1 MGRKRALAT
10 EISENSENSESPE
23 PPRSRGVGE
32 ARGADAGHPY
42 WVYDHFPLTLPNG
55 HRYPRNRFRM
65 VRETLLAE
73 GVLSAARLHPARPE
87 DWDMLALVHDA
98 DYLGAVREG
107 RLSPRAVREIG
118 LPFSPQLVARA
129 RAAVFATRQAAH
141 GALEH
146 GIACVIGGG
155 THHAFAGRG
164 AGYCLFNDIA
174 VAIRDLQ
181 RRNWKGRNQQSRD
194 LQNPDLQNRHR
205 IHRAAIVDLDVHQGN
220 GSANLFRHDPD
231 VFTFS
236 VHGEKN
242 WPHRKETGDFDLG
255 LPDGTGDDEYLAAL
269 EPPLVEMLERFR
281 PELIFYLAGADP
293 LHTDRLGRLA
303 LTHEG
308 LRRRD
313 ALVLG
318 LCHERMI
325 PVAVTLGGGYGQ
337 PLEGTIEVHVNTLR
351 EVERLWGNVAP

>member
-1 MGRKRALAT
+1 MRKKRALETDILASRQVGAASAT
-10 EISENSENSESPE
+10 
-23 PPRSRGVGE
+23 
-32 ARGADAGHPY
+32 HPAY
-42 WVYDHFPLTLPNG
+42 WVYDHFPLPLPNR
-55 HRYPRNRFRM
+55 HRYPRNRFRI

-73 GVLSAARLHPARPE
+73 GVLSAARLHRARPE
-87 DWDMLALVHDA
+87 DWDTLALAHDA
-98 DYLGAVREG
+98 DCLAQVREG
-107 RLSPRAVREIG
+107 RLSARAVREIG
-118 LPFSPQLVARA
+118 LPFSLQLVERA
-129 RAAVFATRQAAH
+129 RAAVFATRQAVFR
-141 GALEH
+141 ALDD
-146 GIACVIGGG
+146 GVACVIGGG

-174 VAIRDLQ
+174 VAIRGLQ
-181 RRNWKGRNQQSRD
+181 SRNQQS
-194 LQNPDLQNRHR
+194 RHR

-351 EVERLWGNVAP
+351 EVESLWGGNSMGNGK

>member
-1 MGRKRALAT
+1 MGEKSALET
-10 EISENSENSESPE
+10 ESLA
-23 PPRSRGVGE
+23 SRHGGE
-32 ARGADAGHPY
+32 ARETRHGGRGREKQAGPAY
-42 WVYDHFPLTLPNG
+42 WVYDHFPLPLPNR
-55 HRYPRNRFRM
+55 HRYPRNRFQI

-73 GVLSAARLHPARPE
+73 GVLSGARLHPARPE
-87 DWDMLALVHDA
+87 DWDVLALVHDA
-98 DYLGAVREG
+98 DYLANLREG
-107 RLSPRAVREIG
+107 RLSARAVREIG
-118 LPFSPQLVARA
+118 IPFSPQLVERA

-141 GALEH
+141 GALDH

-181 RRNWKGRNQQSRD
+181 SRNLQS
-194 LQNPDLQNRHR
+194 RHR

-220 GSANLFRHDPD
+220 GSAALFRHDPG

-236 VHGEKN
+236 LHGEKN
-242 WPHRKETGDFDLG
+242 WPHRKEAGDFDLG

-281 PELIFYLAGADP
+281 PELVFYLAGADP
-293 LHTDRLGRLA
+293 LDKDRLGRLA

-308 LRRRD
+308 LRLRD

-318 LCHERMI
+318 LCHEGMI
-325 PVAVTLGGGYGQ
+325 PVVVTLGGGYGQ
-337 PLEGTIEVHVNTLR
+337 PMVDTIKVHVNTVR
-351 EVERLWGNVAP
+351 EVERLWGNALP